1 LAAIRFEDVFDRAAA
16 TYDVAAFPF
25 FTPFGEALVEFAAI
39 ESDERVLDV
48 GCGAGAALAPA
59 AERAASAVGVEIS
72 PEMAERARAAAPSAD
87 VRVGDA
93 TSLDFDDASFEVVL
107 SAFTVFFMPDPTAA
121 LTEWRR
127 VLAPGGRIVLST
139 WAAGDPRWE
148 FERQIRRGY
157 LGEIEPAVLKELGHG
172 LALLER
178 FSDAEKVAGELS
190 TAGFGEI
197 EQAEERVGFVF
208 PDEQA
213 WWDWNWSHGTR
224 VVLEALPGEALARYQ
239 AEVAQ
244 AMAQI
249 RESNGYPRTFTS
261 VFTRGSSPVTDSA
274 L

>member
-1 LAAIRFEDVFDRAAA
+1 MDSTEVRAVFDRSAA
-16 TYDVAAFPF
+16 TYDIAAFPF
-25 FTPFGEALVEFAAI
+25 FTPFGSALVDFAQI
-39 ESDERVLDV
+39 KSHERVLDV
-48 GCGAGAALAPA
+48 GCGAGAALVPA
-59 AERAASAVGVEIS
+59 AERAASAVGIELS
-72 PEMAERARAAAPSAD
+72 PVMAERARAAAPSAD

-93 TSLDFDDASFEVVL
+93 TSLDFDDDSFDVVL

-148 FERQIRRGY
+148 FERKIRRGY
-157 LGEIEPAVLKELGHG
+157 LSDIDPAVLQDLGRG
-172 LALLER
+172 LTLIER
-178 FSDAEKVAGELS
+178 FSDAEKVAGELR
-190 TAGFGEI
+190 TVGFDDI
-197 EQAEERVGFVF
+197 EHALERIDFVF
-208 PDEQA
+208 PSEQA

-224 VVLEALPGEALARYQ
+224 MVLEALPEEALGRYQ

>member
-197 EQAEERVGFVF
+197 EQAEERIGFVF
-208 PDEQA
+208 RDEQA